1 MSDYLPGDNPGFA
14 SLEDEIIYSLSQYQ
28 SVGSIENDCE
38 LQPNTI
44 VPQRSHNP
52 EHSFEQSP
60 SNITDSSYGFR
71 TGNLSANNGDNQDF
85 DDLHLVHP
93 TEIMPQNDKEW
104 DAMLKT
110 AEDMLALSSDSEN
123 ITAPPKVSDNHDQMI
138 ASPADSGIFSP
149 PISPA
154 TPKASNPK
162 ATKKAKAENIVHW
175 VFHLLQE
182 RRDIVTWDDYEKGI
196 FKIIDTN
203 ELARLWGEKKGNPHT
218 TYDNFA

>member
-14 SLEDEIIYSLSQYQ
+14 SLEDEIIYSLSQFQ
-28 SVGSIENDCE
+28 PVKSIENDCE
-38 LQPNTI
+38 LQPNTN
-44 VPQRSHNP
+44 VPQLSHNP
-52 EHSFEQSP
+52 EHSFGQSP
-60 SNITDSSYGFR
+60 SSITDSSYGFR
-71 TGNLSANNGDNQDF
+71 TGNLSDNQDF

-123 ITAPPKVSDNHDQMI
+123 ITAQVSDNNDQMI
-138 ASPADSGIFSP
+138 SSPADSGIFSP
-149 PISPA
+149 QCSPPISPV

-162 ATKKAKAENIVHW
+162 STKKVKAENIVHW

-182 RRDIVTWDDYEKGI
+182 RPDVITWDHYENGV
-196 FKIIDTN
+196 FKIVDTN
-203 ELARLWGEKKGNPHT
+203 ELERLWGEKKGNPKT